1 MRNLTFFSIVIAI
14 VGSLACTPSQK
25 SASGFR
31 LPDGDVER
39 GNAAFVALKFHD
51 CHQVAGVDLPDSK
64 APSPVVLGGIVNY
77 PRTDGQLVGLIIDP
91 SRRAGPRYGRDAIE
105 IQTLSHMAETSAG
118 MTLKQLVDVV
128 AFLQSSYDVRP
139 TVGPYQF

>member
-1 MRNLTFFSIVIAI
+1 MRYLTFLPLIIVI
-14 VGSLACTPSQK
+14 GSLACTPSQK

-39 GNAAFVALKFHD
+39 GKAAFVALKCHD
-51 CHQVAGVDLPDSK
+51 CHQVSGIDLPDSK

-91 SRRAGPRYGRDAIE
+91 TRRAGRDAVQ
-105 IQTLSHMAETSAG
+105 IQTLSHMAEASSG